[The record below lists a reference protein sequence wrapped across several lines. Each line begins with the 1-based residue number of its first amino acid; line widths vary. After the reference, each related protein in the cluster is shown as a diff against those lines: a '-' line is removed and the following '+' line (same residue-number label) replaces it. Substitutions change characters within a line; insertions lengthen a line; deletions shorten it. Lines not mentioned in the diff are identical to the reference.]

1 MKLSFELENTPE
13 RNDMLENHQLVVIK
27 AQHSNK
33 KVETFVESIGDLVD
47 IDFFNTRISCM
58 VAYNRLVAMRKQ
70 KVLQ

>member
-1 MKLSFELENTPE
+1 MKLSFELQNTPE
-13 RNDMLENHQLVVIK
+13 RNDMLENHHLVVIK

-33 KVETFVESIGDLVD
+33 KVETFTESIDDLVD
-47 IDFFNTRISCM
+47 IDFFNTRISCL